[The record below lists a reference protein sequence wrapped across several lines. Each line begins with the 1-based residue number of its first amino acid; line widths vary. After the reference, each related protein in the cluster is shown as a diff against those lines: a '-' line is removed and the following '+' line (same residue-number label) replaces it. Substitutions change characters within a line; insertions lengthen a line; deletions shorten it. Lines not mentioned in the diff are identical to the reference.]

1 MRKKLDLNGMLMRT
15 LRRWFNLRLQAENG
29 GAEVSCRVFLAYL
42 RVVDPAPIQPKEDSD
57 GAETSAA
64 PLSVHPA
71 LLDELWQECGAGAW
85 GLVRSEFDRIVLLAA
100 QGQNL
105 APAPMGTAF
114 REQQGAFLRSLK
126 LADLVLAKACAAG
139 NDRAW
144 EQFMAQY
151 GQTLTRA
158 AIAISGSETVG
169 RDLADAFYAELY
181 GLNTRHGERK
191 CPLNSYRGRG
201 SLLGWLRT
209 TLAQRFVDHYRR
221 TYREQALDEEV
232 HDAPLSEVAMD
243 PEPGVLGSLRQAVKA
258 ALHDQPA
265 EERFLL
271 AAYYVDERTLAEIG
285 KVLHVHEA
293 TISRRLRRA
302 TDAVR
307 KQLVR
312 NLEKG
317 GMSRKAAVEALGTD
331 PRDLDL
337 KMDLRKL
344 LQSKD
349 PGPFKEQET
358 WKPAA
363 AIPAAAE
370 EALAKAMLSE
380 REPLEDKAKT
390 TG

>member
-1 MRKKLDLNGMLMRT
+1 
-15 LRRWFNLRLQAENG
+15 
-29 GAEVSCRVFLAYL
+29 
-42 RVVDPAPIQPKEDSD
+42 
-57 GAETSAA
+57 
-64 PLSVHPA
+64 VHPA
-71 LLDELWQECGAGAW
+71 LLDELWQECEGGKW
-85 GLVRSEFDRIVLLAA
+85 GLERGEFDRIVLLAA
-100 QGQNL
+100 QGQN
-105 APAPMGTAF
+105 PALG
-114 REQQGAFLRSLK
+114 EQPGPFLRSLK

-144 EQFMAQY
+144 EHFMAQF
-151 GQTLTRA
+151 GQPLTRA

-181 GLNTRHGERK
+181 GLNTRDGERK
-191 CPLNSYRGRG
+191 CPLDSYRGRG

-221 TYREQALDEEV
+221 TYREQALDEEL
-232 HDAPLSEVAMD
+232 HDEPSAEVPVD
-243 PEPGVLGSLRQAVKA
+243 PEPAVLDSLRQAVKA

-271 AAYYVDERTLAEIG
+271 AAYYVDDRTLAEIG

-307 KQLVR
+307 NQLIR
-312 NLEKG
+312 NLEKS
-317 GMSRKAAVEALGTD
+317 GMRRKAAEEALGTD

-344 LQSKD
+344 LQSKEPD
-349 PGPFKEQET
+349 PFKERET
-358 WKPAA
+358 WKPATA
-363 AIPAAAE
+363 TSAVADE
-370 EALAKAMLSE
+370 TLAKAMLSDT
-380 REPLEDKAKT
+380 RMPLEDKAKT

>member
-1 MRKKLDLNGMLMRT
+1 M
-15 LRRWFNLRLQAENG
+15 
-29 GAEVSCRVFLAYL
+29 EVSCRDFLAYL
-42 RVVDPAPIQPKEDSD
+42 RVVDAAPIQPREDSD
-57 GAETSAA
+57 GAETHAA
-64 PLSVHPA
+64 PNAVHPA
-71 LLDELWQECGAGAW
+71 LLDELWQECGVGKW
-85 GLVRSEFDRIVLLAA
+85 GLERSEFDRIVLLSAR
-100 QGQNL
+100 GQN
-105 APAPMGTAF
+105 PGPETTGTVS
-114 REQQGAFLRSLK
+114 RDQSGTFLRSLK

-144 EQFMAQY
+144 EHFMAQY
-151 GQTLTRA
+151 GQPLTRA

-181 GLNTRHGERK
+181 GLNTRDGERK
-191 CPLNSYRGRG
+191 CPLDSYRGRG

-232 HDAPLSEVAMD
+232 HDAPSPD
-243 PEPGVLGSLRQAVKA
+243 GKIDFEPGVLVALREAVKS

-271 AAYYVDERTLAEIG
+271 AAYYVDQRTLAEIG

-307 KQLVR
+307 KQLMR

-317 GMSRKAAVEALGTD
+317 GMSRKAAEEALGND

-344 LQSKD
+344 LQSKEL
-349 PGPFKEQET
+349 GPFKEQDG
-358 WKPAA
+358 WKSTA
-363 AIPAAAE
+363 AIPEAAKE
-370 EALAKAMLSE
+370 TLAKAMLSDTKD
-380 REPLEDKAKT
+380 PLEDKAKT

>member
-1 MRKKLDLNGMLMRT
+1 
-15 LRRWFNLRLQAENG
+15 
-29 GAEVSCRVFLAYL
+29 
-42 RVVDPAPIQPKEDSD
+42 
-57 GAETSAA
+57 
-64 PLSVHPA
+64 
-71 LLDELWQECGAGAW
+71 
-85 GLVRSEFDRIVLLAA
+85 
-100 QGQNL
+100 
-105 APAPMGTAF
+105 MGTF
-114 REQQGAFLRSLK
+114 HGA
-126 LADLVLAKACAAG
+126 V
-139 NDRAW
+139 
-144 EQFMAQY
+144 Y
-151 GQTLTRA
+151 GQPLTRA

-181 GLNTRHGERK
+181 GLNTRDGERK
-191 CPLNSYRGRG
+191 CPLDSYRGRG

-232 HDAPLSEVAMD
+232 HDAPSPDGKMD
-243 PEPGVLGSLRQAVKA
+243 LEPGVLVALREAVKS

-271 AAYYVDERTLAEIG
+271 AAYYVDQRTLAEIG

-302 TDAVR
+302 TEAVR
-307 KQLVR
+307 KQLMR

-317 GMSRKAAVEALGTD
+317 GMSRKAAEEALGND

-344 LQSKD
+344 LQSKE
-349 PGPFKEQET
+349 PCPFKEQDG
-358 WKPAA
+358 WKPAT

-370 EALAKAMLSE
+370 EAFTKAMLSRHE
-380 REPLEDKAKT
+380 
-390 TG
+390 

>member
-1 MRKKLDLNGMLMRT
+1 MD
-15 LRRWFNLRLQAENG
+15 A
-29 GAEVSCRVFLAYL
+29 
-42 RVVDPAPIQPKEDSD
+42 APIQPREDRD
-57 GAETSAA
+57 GAEASAA
-64 PLSVHPA
+64 PIAVHPA
-71 LLDELWQECGAGAW
+71 LLDELWQECEAGKW
-85 GLVRSEFDRIVLLAA
+85 GLDRSEFDRIVHLAV
-100 QGQNL
+100 QGQNSAL
-105 APAPMGTAF
+105 G
-114 REQQGAFLRSLK
+114 EQPGPFLRSLK
-126 LADLVLAKACAAG
+126 LADLVLAKACADG

-144 EQFMAQY
+144 EHFMAQY
-151 GQTLTRA
+151 AAPLTRA

-181 GLNTRHGERK
+181 GLNTRDGERK
-191 CPLNSYRGRG
+191 CPLDSYRGRG

-232 HDAPLSEVAMD
+232 HDAPSSRVTAD
-243 PEPGVLGSLRQAVKA
+243 PEPGVLDSLRQAVKA

-293 TISRRLRRA
+293 TISRRLKRA

-307 KQLVR
+307 KQLMR
-312 NLEKG
+312 NLERG
-317 GMSRKAAVEALGTD
+317 GMNRKAAEEALGTD

-344 LQSKD
+344 LQSRE

-358 WKPAA
+358 WKPATA
-363 AIPAAAE
+363 TSAAADE
-370 EALAKAMLSE
+370 TIAKAMLSDTTM
-380 REPLEDKAKT
+380 PLDDKAKT

>member
-1 MRKKLDLNGMLMRT
+1 
-15 LRRWFNLRLQAENG
+15 
-29 GAEVSCRVFLAYL
+29 LAYL
-42 RVVDPAPIQPKEDSD
+42 RVVDAAPIQPREDRD
-57 GAETSAA
+57 GAEASAA
-64 PLSVHPA
+64 PIAVHPA
-71 LLDELWQECGAGAW
+71 LLDELWQECEAGKW
-85 GLVRSEFDRIVLLAA
+85 GLERSEFDRIVLLAA
-100 QGQNL
+100 QGH
-105 APAPMGTAF
+105 PALD
-114 REQQGAFLRSLK
+114 EQPGPFLHSLK

-144 EQFMAQY
+144 EHFMAQY
-151 GQTLTRA
+151 GQPLTRA

-181 GLNTRHGERK
+181 GLNTRDGERK
-191 CPLNSYRGRG
+191 CPLDSYRGRG

-232 HDAPLSEVAMD
+232 HDAPSSAVAVD
-243 PEPGVLGSLRQAVKA
+243 PEPGVLDSLRQAVKA

-293 TISRRLRRA
+293 TISRRLKRT

-307 KQLVR
+307 KQLMR

-317 GMSRKAAVEALGTD
+317 GMNRRAAAEALGTD

-344 LQSKD
+344 LQSKE
-349 PGPFKEQET
+349 PGPFKEQDG
-358 WKPAA
+358 WKSTA
-363 AIPAAAE
+363 AIPEAAKE
-370 EALAKAMLSE
+370 TFAKAMLSDTNDA
-380 REPLEDKAKT
+380 LENKAKT